1 MERTGMDLGAMMET
15 ASGPSGQRDAQLLE
29 VVRMEEQKSETDLS
43 GVRPRVGIMVA
54 DGVSRRAV
62 EAASVHL
69 ELIPCEL
76 TVGQVQTLPV
86 TEFEL
91 IVADEED
98 ARAIRKILEQRE
110 EHTEGVNPAV
120 IAVRMRGV
128 VTPGMPPLTLDGSE
142 QEFEGVLNLPQE
154 PGATVAQ
161 LGLFLYA
168 HRAYA
173 RRYENAL
180 EELHLNRRIFRSV
193 TSGIS
198 VANAALPDM
207 PLVYVNPAFEVMT
220 GYSLE
225 EVRGKNCRFLQNG
238 EQDQPG
244 LTLIR
249 EALTAEREVVAV
261 LKNYRKDGT
270 PFWNELSLS
279 PIRNRDGALTHVVG
293 IQMDVTARV
302 EFEAALRESEKLAAV
317 GRLAASIAH
326 EINNPLESV
335 MNLLYL
341 ARESRDSEAM
351 REYVAQADKEVQR
364 VAQITSQSLRFYKQS
379 TKPQA
384 VRCDELLDGVLDV
397 YQGRL
402 QNAHVTLEVRERMTE
417 SIVCLESE
425 IRQVLSNLVRNAI
438 DAMMGTGG
446 RLLVR
451 SREATEWRNGGRG
464 VVLTVADTGSGMSA
478 VTMRKIYTAFY
489 TTKGIGGTGLGL
501 WVSAEIVKRH
511 QGRLRVRSCQG
522 AGKSGTVFQLFL
534 PYQGLTV

>member
-1 MERTGMDLGAMMET
+1 MTTPGALSGAM
-15 ASGPSGQRDAQLLE
+15 GLE
-29 VVRMEEQKSETDLS
+29 RLEREETDLS
-43 GVRPRVGIMVA
+43 GIRPRVGIVVA
-54 DGVSRRAV
+54 DLVSRRLV

-76 TVGQVQTLPV
+76 TVEEIKTGALG
-86 TEFEL
+86 EFEL

-98 ARAIRKILEQRE
+98 ARSIRQTLEERE
-110 EHTEGVNPAV
+110 EQTEGVNPAV
-120 IAVRMRGV
+120 IAVRKRAAAGATTV
-128 VTPGMPPLTLDGSE
+128 ALDGSE
-142 QEFEGVLNLPQE
+142 QEFEGILTLPQE

-173 RRYENAL
+173 RRFENAL

-198 VANAALPDM
+198 VANATKPDM

-225 EVRGKNCRFLQNG
+225 EVRGENCRFLQNG
-238 EQDQPG
+238 ESDQPG

-249 EALTAEREVVAV
+249 EALRAERHVVAI

-270 PFWNELSLS
+270 SFWNELSLS
-279 PIRNRDGALTHVVG
+279 PIRNRDGKLTHVVG
-293 IQMDVTARV
+293 IQMDVTSRV

-341 ARESRDSEAM
+341 AREADGTEEM
-351 REYVAQADKEVQR
+351 RGYLGQADKELQR

-384 VRCDELLDGVLDV
+384 VRCGDLLQGVLDV
-397 YQGRL
+397 YQGRME
-402 QNAHVTLEVRERMTE
+402 NSGVKLEVRERMTNRLCV
-417 SIVCLESE
+417 S
-425 IRQVLSNLVRNAI
+425 RARY
-438 DAMMGTGG
+438 G
-446 RLLVR
+446 R
-451 SREATEWRNGGRG
+451 
-464 VVLTVADTGSGMSA
+464 
-478 VTMRKIYTAFY
+478 
-489 TTKGIGGTGLGL
+489 
-501 WVSAEIVKRH
+501 
-511 QGRLRVRSCQG
+511 C
-522 AGKSGTVFQLFL
+522 
-534 PYQGLTV
+534 